1 MSQIAKVFLLVVSP
15 ILAMLLALLGV
26 ETLPANP
33 IGWFL
38 LLVGVVYI
46 AGVAIVYAFR
56 KERFWESPLNG
67 TLTNE
72 ERGDRS
78 FWFVTL
84 GILAAFYLAPM
95 EYLYLPASLPRNG
108 WMSFSGVGLVAV
120 GTMLFVWARRALGK
134 SYSGH
139 VSTKTGQALVQSGP
153 YRFIRHPAYA
163 GYLLMALGISLGY
176 SSLAGLAST
185 FLMLLPSLINRMIV
199 EERLL
204 TRHFG
209 EAYRQYAD
217 VVKRIIPGIW

>member
-1 MSQIAKVFLLVVSP
+1 MSQIAKFFLLVVAP
-15 ILAMLLALLGV
+15 ILAMLLAVLGV

-33 IGWFL
+33 LGWFL
-38 LLVGVVYI
+38 LLVGVVYT
-46 AGVAIVYAFR
+46 AGVVIVCAIR
-56 KERFWESPLNG
+56 KERFWESPLNEAP
-67 TLTNE
+67 THE

-78 FWFVTL
+78 LWFITL
-84 GILAAFYLAPM
+84 GILAAFYLSPM
-95 EYLYLPASLPRNG
+95 EYLYLPASLPRNP

-120 GTMLFVWARRALGK
+120 GTILFGWARRALGK

-139 VSTKTGQALVQSGP
+139 VSVKTEQALVKSGP

-163 GYLLMALGISLGY
+163 GYLLMALGISMGY

-185 FLMLLPSLINRMIV
+185 LVLLLPSLIYRIKV

-204 TRHFG
+204 TNHFG

-217 VVKRIIPGIW
+217 GIKRIIPGFW